1 LKYFFIGTI
10 TLVLFLCPAAYGEV
24 SEIEINWIIEGQHD
38 NLPTMTEKNDVKE
51 IIEFDDETEIFS
63 EFITNNQY
71 MVGDTKIDIH
81 SVEGQLLNKL
91 LLEQKKI
98 SKENFLH
105 MIHYLDRYSDGYIEL
120 AEALLDPVN
129 QQRYQV
135 NGRVYD
141 KDINSNL
148 EYFLFERGYDTNNL
162 ESIPNQVF
170 SPTKYDDA
178 RALMSKEIDSGNG
191 ERDLR
196 KYIPN
201 YVDVNDPEIINEKMT
216 SNLFDQISNTRE
228 SMFSSE
234 NKGVF
239 SKSGVSENFFGE
251 SFENMLIPSTSFEN
265 TEHAVV
271 KLGQTFETPSNTFD
285 PLEIIPVLILSSAVL
300 ISALFGY
307 TLLRKTRAPK
317 HEPKI
322 LVETNSV
329 SISIEQKAK
338 EMLDSSTDLFENNFH
353 KEAFEKLGQ
362 TIRFY
367 YCNKLNLSV
376 QMTSFEI
383 IPELRKSRIDDFES
397 ITKWLLLC
405 GSVEFTKH
413 QSHKTEFDNIVSSF
427 SKHIS

>member
-1 LKYFFIGTI
+1 LKYFFIGII
-10 TLVLFLCPAAYGEV
+10 TLFLFLCPAAYGEI
-24 SEIEINWIIEGQHD
+24 SEIEIDWIIEGQHD
-38 NLPTMTEKNDVKE
+38 NLSTMTEKIDMKK
-51 IIEFDDETEIFS
+51 IIEFDDETEIYS

-71 MVGDTKIDIH
+71 MVGDKKIDIH

-129 QQRYQV
+129 HQKYQI
-135 NGRVYD
+135 NGHVYD
-141 KDINSNL
+141 NNFNSNL

-162 ESIPNQVF
+162 GSIPNQIF
-170 SPTKYDDA
+170 SPIKYDDA
-178 RALMSKEIDSGNG
+178 RALMSKEMDSGNG

-201 YVDVNDPEIINEKMT
+201 YVDTNDPEIINKKMT
-216 SNLFDQISNTRE
+216 ANLFDQISDTRE

-239 SKSGVSENFFGE
+239 SKNGVSENFFGE

-265 TEHAVV
+265 TEHVVV
-271 KLGQTFETPSNTFD
+271 KFGQTFETPSNTFD

-307 TLLRKTRAPK
+307 TLLRKTRTPK

-338 EMLDSSTDLFENNFH
+338 EMLDYSTDLFENNFH

-367 YCNKLNLSV
+367 YCNKLDLSV

-383 IPELRKSRIDDFES
+383 IPELKKSKINDFES

-413 QSHKTEFDNIVSSF
+413 QSHKTEFNNIVSSF
-427 SKHIS
+427 SKYIS